1 METQQPV
8 PFPPPDGGTGNTG
21 NAESTATV
29 LVAGAANLGI
39 AVAKAV
45 GGLISGS
52 GAMMSEAAHS
62 LADTVTEV
70 LLLTAL
76 KRSEK
81 PADAG
86 HPLGYGRERYIWAMF
101 ASVATF
107 VGGAVFSVT
116 NGIHTLTHGEDPGN
130 PLVSYLVLALA
141 FLLEGSSLL
150 KGLKQARGQ
159 ADRHDVATTTY
170 LQHTPDTTVKA
181 VVLEDSAALIGLV
194 LAAGGLLGG
203 QLTGSGVWDGI
214 SSLCIGALLAWV
226 ALVLGRAN
234 ATMLIGRSIPA
245 SMEREVERILLDLPD
260 VDAVLDLVTIMEGP
274 DDVLVAAKVD
284 FRSAATAEEVEWACE
299 DAEKHLRERF
309 PAVGKVFLDPT
320 PGPGRRRGD

>member
-1 METQQPV
+1 MAMGNEQPV
-8 PFPPPDGGTGNTG
+8 PFPPPEEGGA

-45 GGLISGS
+45 GGVISGS
-52 GAMMSEAAHS
+52 SAMMSEAAHS

-81 PADAG
+81 PADEA

-116 NGIHTLTHGEDPGN
+116 DGVHTLTHGEKLGSPWI
-130 PLVSYLVLALA
+130 SYLVLAVA
-141 FLLEGSSLL
+141 FLLEGASLL
-150 KGLKQARGQ
+150 KGMRQSRGE
-159 ADRHDVATTTY
+159 ASRHRVRTLDY
-170 LQHTPDTTVKA
+170 LRHTPDTTVKA

-214 SSLCIGALLAWV
+214 SSLCIGLLLAWV
-226 ALVLGRAN
+226 AFVLGRAN
-234 ATMLIGRSIPA
+234 ATMLIGRSMPA
-245 SMEREVERILLDLPD
+245 FMEDEVEQLLLDQPD
-260 VDAVLDLVTIMEGP
+260 IDGVLDLVTILQGP
-274 DDVLVAAKVD
+274 HDVIVAAKVD
-284 FRSAATAEEVEWACE
+284 FRDAATATEIEAACE
-299 DAEKHLRERF
+299 DAERALHERF
-309 PAVGKVFLDPT
+309 PAIGRVFLDPT
-320 PGPGRRRGD
+320 PGPSRHPS